1 MQNTIH
7 LLPIFLLSSTI
18 FEKQRMGS
26 LFLQTL
32 SPHSV
37 PLSGLPISLL
47 DQSTLLACFF
57 WLKVLFSNRK
67 TLKADAYRL
76 FADATIVSVDLSA
89 HDDKGVRSRAYNL
102 LLTSVRCRDASFAAS
117 IFALCVGKRELQL
130 IFCRL

>member
-1 MQNTIH
+1 MRNSIH
-7 LLPIFLLSSTI
+7 LPPIFLLSSSI
-18 FEKQRMGS
+18 FGKQRVGS

-37 PLSGLPISLL
+37 PPFCLPISRLG
-47 DQSTLLACFF
+47 QSTLLDCLFR
-57 WLKVLFSNRK
+57 LKVFFSNRK